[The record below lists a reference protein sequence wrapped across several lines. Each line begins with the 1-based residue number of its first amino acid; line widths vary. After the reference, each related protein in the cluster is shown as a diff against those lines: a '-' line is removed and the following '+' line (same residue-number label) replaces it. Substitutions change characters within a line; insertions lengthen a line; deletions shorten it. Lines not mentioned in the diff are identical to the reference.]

1 MYQTHHLYV
10 SDPSKIYIRPINN
23 NIYNIYIN
31 NIYVS
36 DRRTIC
42 IRPKNYIYQ
51 THQLHIVDRS
61 VLYRST
67 ICINPSTICIR
78 PINYISDPSTIY

>member
-36 DRRTIC
+36 DPRT
-42 IRPKNYIYQ
+42 K
-51 THQLHIVDRS
+51 
-61 VLYRST
+61 
-67 ICINPSTICIR
+67 CIR
-78 PINYISDPSTIY
+78 PINYIFQTHQLYITDPSTI